1 MVKNIIK
8 YFGYLIAILV
18 IIVMYLSYFGIETKQ
33 FNELIK
39 DRVEQTNQN
48 IDIELNKVKIL
59 LNPISLNIS
68 LETLET
74 KILFENKKINL
85 KKVEINFSIKS
96 FLTKQFAIES
106 LKISTKENSVKNIIS
121 LIRLYKNT
129 PQTFIFSKI
138 LKKGNFDAKI
148 NINFDDK
155 GKIKDDYEIRGKA
168 DQVTLSLLNK
178 NSINK
183 INLEFEIYKNKYVF
197 KEIESNFKELKIFSN
212 KIQIENKA
220 SHYFVKGDLNNSLD
234 TIKDE
239 LFVFFFKK
247 NLKENIIKEA
257 TLSTQNKF
265 SFKLSKKIKVSD
277 INVKS
282 KIKLKKII
290 YEKKHEFLNDFLP
303 TYQNKI
309 ELEDHDVELSYEK
322 NSLILKG
329 KGKIFIDN
337 KFDKISYNINYKENN
352 YNFESV
358 IQLNNFPLEIKSLDY
373 KKKKGVDANLE
384 LKGLFKKND
393 FLIFKKILFK
403 ENENLIS
410 INGLKLDKNS
420 KIKDI
425 KSLKLNYININNK
438 KNKISLSKSKKSY
451 KIKGRSFD
459 GNRLLNELLNGD
471 SKNDN
476 SKIFTNLNADI
487 LISIDQIYTDNKHY
501 IKNLNG
507 KFKFIKNNL
516 VSSNLEGNFNNNK
529 KITFKVYKNSKN
541 EKITTLYSEFAEP
554 LVKKYKFIKGFEEGI
569 LDFVS
574 IKKNGE
580 STSQLKIY
588 DFKLQELPALT
599 KILTLASLQGIADLL
614 TGEGIRFNEFEMN
627 FKNKNTLMT
636 IDEIYA
642 IGPAIS
648 VLMSGYVEEKKL
660 ISLRGTLVPAI
671 TLNKVV
677 GSIPFL
683 GNILVG
689 SKTGEGVFGVSFK
702 IKGPPKNLRTTVN
715 PIKTLTP
722 RFITR
727 TLEKIKKESK

>member
-106 LKISTKENSVKNIIS
+106 LKISTKENSVKNILS

-322 NSLILKG
+322 NLLLLKG
-329 KGKIFIDN
+329 NGKIFIDN

-403 ENENLIS
+403 
-410 INGLKLDKNS
+410 
-420 KIKDI
+420 
-425 KSLKLNYININNK
+425 
-438 KNKISLSKSKKSY
+438 
-451 KIKGRSFD
+451 
-459 GNRLLNELLNGD
+459 
-471 SKNDN
+471 
-476 SKIFTNLNADI
+476 
-487 LISIDQIYTDNKHY
+487 
-501 IKNLNG
+501 
-507 KFKFIKNNL
+507 
-516 VSSNLEGNFNNNK
+516 
-529 KITFKVYKNSKN
+529 
-541 EKITTLYSEFAEP
+541 
-554 LVKKYKFIKGFEEGI
+554 
-569 LDFVS
+569 
-574 IKKNGE
+574 
-580 STSQLKIY
+580 
-588 DFKLQELPALT
+588 
-599 KILTLASLQGIADLL
+599 
-614 TGEGIRFNEFEMN
+614 
-627 FKNKNTLMT
+627 
-636 IDEIYA
+636 
-642 IGPAIS
+642 
-648 VLMSGYVEEKKL
+648 
-660 ISLRGTLVPAI
+660 
-671 TLNKVV
+671 
-677 GSIPFL
+677 
-683 GNILVG
+683 
-689 SKTGEGVFGVSFK
+689 
-702 IKGPPKNLRTTVN
+702 
-715 PIKTLTP
+715 
-722 RFITR
+722 
-727 TLEKIKKESK
+727 